1 MKNIVLPTFA
11 LIIISFTACHTNTPE
26 DDATTSPATS
36 IATDTTTS
44 ISNDTTKATVTT
56 NNKTTSP
63 LPYPQR
69 ASTALNPQHG
79 QPGHRCDIAVGAP
92 LNSPTQSIQQ
102 TMPATPTLPLP
113 PLPPANT
120 SGSVRLN
127 PAHGQPGHDC
137 TIPVG
142 QPLKS

>member
-11 LIIISFTACHTNTPE
+11 LIIISFMACQTNTPE

-44 ISNDTTKATVTT
+44 ISNDTTKTTVTT
-56 NNKTTSP
+56 NNKTTSL
-63 LPYPQR
+63 LPDPKR
-69 ASTALNPQHG
+69 ALTALNPQHG

-102 TMPATPTLPLP
+102 TMPATPGLPFP

>member
-1 MKNIVLPTFA
+1 MKNIVLTTFA
-11 LIIISFTACHTNTPE
+11 FIIISFMACHTNTPE

-36 IATDTTTS
+36 IETDITTS

-63 LPYPQR
+63 LTDPQR

-102 TMPATPTLPLP
+102 TMPATPMLPPLP
-113 PLPPANT
+113 PLPPANI

-142 QPLKS
+142 

>member
-11 LIIISFTACHTNTPE
+11 LIIILFTACHTNTPE

-63 LPYPQR
+63 LPDPKR
-69 ASTALNPQHG
+69 ALTALNPQHG

-102 TMPATPTLPLP
+102 TMPATPMLPLP

>member
-1 MKNIVLPTFA
+1 MKNIVLTTFA
-11 LIIISFTACHTNTPE
+11 FIIISFMACHTNTPE

-36 IATDTTTS
+36 IETDITTS

-63 LPYPQR
+63 LTDPQR

-92 LNSPTQSIQQ
+92 LNSPVKAGSPTTAISS
-102 TMPATPTLPLP
+102 TPSSPAAKVAKGP
-113 PLPPANT
+113 N
-120 SGSVRLN
+120 G
-127 PAHGQPGHDC
+127 
-137 TIPVG
+137 
-142 QPLKS
+142 

>member
-44 ISNDTTKATVTT
+44 TSNDTTEATVTT

-63 LPYPQR
+63 LPDPQR